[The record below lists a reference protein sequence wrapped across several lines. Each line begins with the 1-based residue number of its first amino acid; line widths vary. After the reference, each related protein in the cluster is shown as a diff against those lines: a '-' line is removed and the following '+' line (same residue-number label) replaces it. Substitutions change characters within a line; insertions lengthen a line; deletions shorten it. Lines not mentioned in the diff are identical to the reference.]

1 MLIQQLIQELDAITK
16 EVQDSFGNM
25 NHEELNFKANPDRWS
40 IAQNLDH
47 LIRINETYFPIF
59 DALKNN
65 TYTPPFLG
73 KFRFITSFFGNL
85 IYKMSSPEHTKPIKT
100 MSIWEPSTSDIH
112 DVIQAFVL
120 HQEQLKQ
127 HISELEDCI
136 NRGSVIASPAN
147 TMIVYTLEQALNII
161 VVHEKRHILQA
172 KKVFSKLI

>member
-25 NHEELNFKANPDRWS
+25 NHEELNFKSSPDRWS

-47 LIRINETYFPIF
+47 LIRINKTYFPIF
-59 DALKNN
+59 DALKNG
-65 TYTPPFLG
+65 TYSPPFLG
-73 KFRFITSFFGNL
+73 KFSFITSFFGNM

-100 MSIWEPSTSDIH
+100 MKIWEPSKSEIH
-112 DVIQAFVL
+112 DVIQAFEQ

-127 HISELEDCI
+127 HIAGLEGCI
-136 NRGSVIASPAN
+136 ASGSVIASPAN
-147 TMIVYTLEQALNII
+147 PMIVYALEQALNII

-172 KKVFSKLI
+172 RKVR

>member
-25 NHEELNFKANPDRWS
+25 NHEELNFKSSPDRWS

-59 DALKNN
+59 DALKNG
-65 TYTPPFLG
+65 TYSPPFLG
-73 KFRFITSFFGNL
+73 KFSFITSFFGNM

-100 MSIWEPSTSDIH
+100 MKIWEPSKSEIH
-112 DVIQAFVL
+112 DVIQAL
-120 HQEQLKQ
+120 EQHQEQLKQ
-127 HISELEDCI
+127 HIAGLEGCI
-136 NRGSVIASPAN
+136 ASGSVIASPAN
-147 TMIVYTLEQALNII
+147 PMIVYALEQALNII

-172 KKVFSKLI
+172 RKMR